1 MPGKTNL
8 QQFSSDVL
16 NIGDEVKVRAA
27 RGEKPSIYE
36 IPPDISDTDDSQ
48 DFVIG
53 MPEPEELEE
62 DKTQDL
68 SEAKAETSEDQEE
81 EGAFVPDIPLPGEDI
96 VAGPSDIPDLDAILN
111 GVVSSG
117 NAAGKQSDSAD
128 IDLDQLL
135 DSVTGGSRGKDPTS
149 DNLKA
154 QDSAAQSVPEEK
166 ESQTSPVQDTSF
178 SDFGLDNIPDL
189 ENISDEDLVPAEK
202 DASDDAQIGG
212 KTEADASPA
221 GGETAVG
228 GGEGDPFADD
238 DFDGTDSAID
248 LTGDISE
255 ESKEIPD
262 DYTASWAY
270 DVPPEN
276 AAAGADEKNKES
288 GSDSD
293 LEETGTSAPG
303 ASAAQAEDDYGL
315 PEMETEQTFGGQKTP
330 LESAEQV
337 SGGSAQTASVSDD
350 FSPHKDAQDTFGA
363 DDFSFDKDS
372 ASPSGDVFGGDFGLD
387 DIDTDAKASIPSIDE
402 TAVDDNIDLSALDD
416 IDLPA
421 TDSADFSGEASFDDE
436 SDFDKEDSEGG
447 GAGDE
452 LESGSKPETGSGLD
466 GLNIEETDARMGSP
480 GDDFGSMDDED
491 FSIPGF
497 SDIDEAAL
505 DRTVSSKIFPAS
517 EDDSET
523 SDTGSAQENSLT
535 EDEYERFKKNL
546 SGYPLNVKLA
556 VEELIVS
563 EEFKD
568 DVIFEVI
575 ERVLKKQSARQLAS
589 HLEKMLDIS
598 LPVPRNFERR
608 TVAEYEAYKASFE
621 YQLKN
626 KIIPL
631 GLICVALGLI
641 GIFLFFTVKQ
651 FVYNPLKAVSLY
663 RQGYELLES
672 EEYPQSEQK
681 FKEAVTYK
689 ENKKW
694 FYRYAGA
701 YRAHKQYER
710 ARVMYDDIL
719 KRFNNDK
726 PAGLEYA
733 DMEWRDLADYESA
746 VRILNDRVL
755 LYHVNDP
762 DALLL
767 LGDIYLDW
775 GDNGEPENYEK
786 ARINYASLMNLYGAK
801 DLYLSR
807 MLRYFIRTDNLREV
821 LQLKDVFFPKKKSLG
836 AQDLTEL
843 SGYMFDK
850 IQGGL
855 TPAEEYLRD
864 KIEDVKALME
874 RAIQADPNNPTALY
888 NMARYYL
895 NMANHSAG
903 LKFLDAA
910 IEAFK
915 NVPKTTKADAY
926 RRIDSYRLKGE
937 IYVKQNEII
946 KAVETYTEG
955 ISLYKTQSQALPGNY
970 IIGKLYSDMA
980 DIDYFKFNNTDAAYE
995 YYRAALENENDTPS
1009 IRYRIGAILYEKNRF
1024 PEALGAF
1031 IAVAELVPD
1040 DNNLLMALGNVLSE
1054 RNSYN
1059 AAKGYY
1065 EELLSHLDV
1074 LRANRGILLPQVEAD
1089 DADIVELYM
1098 KASNNLGVILYHLAR
1113 RTGNSNLNAR
1123 SIVYFSESLRAW
1135 DALTR
1140 NQVTMTRLPGTNLA
1154 EENIRYILKPVS
1166 DFEPAVYPDIPR
1178 TLSGEKG
1185 ID

>member
-36 IPPDISDTDDSQ
+36 IPPDIADTDDSQ

-62 DKTQDL
+62 DKTQDS
-68 SEAKAETSEDQEE
+68 SETNTETNEDHGDT
-81 EGAFVPDIPLPGEDI
+81 GAFVPDIPLPGEDI

-117 NAAGKQSDSAD
+117 NAAGKAGSAKQSDSAD

-135 DSVTGGSRGKDPTS
+135 DSVTGGNRGKDLTG
-149 DNLKA
+149 DNL
-154 QDSAAQSVPEEK
+154 QSQNSAPRSVSEEK
-166 ESQTSPVQDTSF
+166 TSPDSPIQDTSF

-189 ENISDEDLVPAEK
+189 ENISDEDLVPPAKDTGNLGAEPSGGAAAENAGNLSTSSA
-202 DASDDAQIGG
+202 DYMPAVDELGAASVRAGDDAPVSG
-212 KTEADASPA
+212 KTEADASSA

-255 ESKEIPD
+255 ESKEVPD
-262 DYTASWAY
+262 DYTASWDY
-270 DVPPEN
+270 DVPSEN
-276 AAAGADEKNKES
+276 TAAGADGNDKES
-288 GSDSD
+288 GSDSG

-303 ASAAQAEDDYGL
+303 ASAAHAEDD
-315 PEMETEQTFGGQKTP
+315 
-330 LESAEQV
+330 
-337 SGGSAQTASVSDD
+337 
-350 FSPHKDAQDTFGA
+350 
-363 DDFSFDKDS
+363 FDKDS
-372 ASPSGDVFGGDFGLD
+372 VSSSADVFGGDFGLD
-387 DIDTDAKASIPSIDE
+387 DIDTDVKTPPSTDE
-402 TAVDDNIDLSALDD
+402 TAVDDDIDLSALDD
-416 IDLPA
+416 IDLSG
-421 TDSADFSGEASFDDE
+421 TDSADLSAGEASFNDE
-436 SDFDKEDSEGG
+436 ENFDKAGIEDGG
-447 GAGDE
+447 GEGHE
-452 LESGSKPETGSGLD
+452 LESGHKPETGSGLD
-466 GLNIEETDARMGSP
+466 DLNISETDARMGSP
-480 GDDFGSMDDED
+480 GDDFDSMDDED

-505 DRTVSSKIFPAS
+505 DRTVSSKIFPAK
-517 EDDSET
+517 EPDSET
-523 SDTGSAQENSLT
+523 GDAGASQENSLT

-568 DVIFEVI
+568 DAIFEVI

-694 FYRYAGA
+694 FYRYARA

-733 DMEWRDLADYESA
+733 DMEWRDLANYEGA
-746 VRILNDRVL
+746 VRIINDRVL

-762 DALLL
+762 DALLQ

-895 NMANHSAG
+895 NMANNSAG
-903 LKFLDAA
+903 LNFLDAA

-955 ISLYKTQSQALPGNY
+955 ISLYKTQSQSLPGNY